1 MHAEII
7 TIGNEI
13 LLGEIIDTNSRTI
26 AKKLQTIGLPLYYT
40 ATVGDDLNRMAE
52 SIKQGMARSEVVITT
67 GGLGPTVDDLTREAM
82 ALATG
87 RDLVFDEGLLA
98 QIEERF
104 RRWNRPMTE
113 NNRKQAY
120 RPEGSLAIENP
131 VGTAPCFAIERG
143 GRIAISLPG
152 VPREMEY
159 LMDHSVLPLLR
170 QRFNLTGIIKS
181 RELKV
186 SGAGESQVDM
196 LVGDLETLSNPTVG
210 LNAHSGVIV
219 IRITAS
225 ADSEAEADK
234 LIAPVESIARQ
245 RLGKLIFGA
254 DADTLEAVVL
264 AELDSRGETLAVV
277 ECGTGGRLAG
287 KLAQSAHGV
296 NAFAGGKLT
305 HLCGLHGPTE
315 MARQAA
321 TEAQTHWGLACV
333 LKDEGGVLQLGIGL
347 WNFNHQ
353 EAWQR
358 GFGGHAALAPEWSAN
373 LALDAL
379 RKVLSAEFK

>member
-7 TIGNEI
+7 TIGSEI
-13 LLGEIIDTNSRTI
+13 LLGEILDTNSKTI
-26 AKKLQTIGLPLYYT
+26 AKKLHSIGLPLDYT
-40 ATVGDDLNRMAE
+40 STVGDDLIRMVAV
-52 SIKQGMARSEVVITT
+52 IKQGMARSEVIITT

-87 RDLVFDEGLLA
+87 RDLVFDEGMLA

-104 RRWNRPMTE
+104 RRWDRPMTE

-131 VGTAPCFAIERG
+131 VGTAPCFAIEQD

-196 LVGDLETLSNPTVG
+196 QVGDLEKLSNPTVG

-219 IRITAS
+219 IRITAT
-225 ADSEAEADK
+225 ADSEEEADK
-234 LIAPVESIARQ
+234 LIAPVETIARQ
-245 RLGKLIFGA
+245 RLGHLIFGA
-254 DADTLEAVVL
+254 DTDTLEAVVL
-264 AELDSRGETLAVV
+264 AELDDRGQTLAVV

-296 NAFAGGKLT
+296 NAFVGGKLT
-305 HLCGLHGPTE
+305 RIRGLHDPLE

-321 TEAQTHWGLACV
+321 TEAQSNWGLACV
-333 LKDEGGVLQLGIGL
+333 LKDETGVIQLGIGL

-358 GFGGHAALAPEWSAN
+358 GFGGHSALASEWSAN
-373 LALDAL
+373 LALDAM